1 MRIGKIRK
9 KSSHGC
15 RVRTTTESTRSYSA
29 IISAPV
35 CRFAGQSEQGSFAQ
49 EHEISMMTETI
60 EASSSICPAVRCSSR
75 SRGGSKNEPGAR
87 PARPPWNMPPGV
99 GSKARDPDRSSCA

>member
-29 IISAPV
+29 IVSAPV
-35 CRFAGQSEQGSFAQ
+35 CRFAKGQCEQGVFAE
-49 EHEISMMTETI
+49 EHVISMMTETI
-60 EASSSICPAVRCSSR
+60 EAQLLDPS
-75 SRGGSKNEPGAR
+75 GGAMLTALAR
-87 PARPPWNMPPGV
+87 R
-99 GSKARDPDRSSCA
+99 KQK